1 MLLISHAHLI
11 MKAHLLR
18 LFVLLL
24 SLFRWRSKT
33 GFASGWT
40 CRARVDSNLSLRRW
54 SDKQRGKKKT
64 NSEERYS
71 TRSVAY
77 ASMRFTPLTG
87 TDFLRGIVLI
97 PPLFADT
104 KNVSLL
110 DAREIRRRWPNWTN
124 ERSEETNEA
133 IGTQES
139 SRKTDWGQENSVPEG
154 KG

>member
-1 MLLISHAHLI
+1 MAIENRLRQRLDLQSTRRQQLEFKE
-11 MKAHLLR
+11 MKRQAEREEEDEFRRKVFYTKCCLR
-18 LFVLLL
+18 LDAF
-24 SLFRWRSKT
+24 
-33 GFASGWT
+33 
-40 CRARVDSNLSLRRW
+40 
-54 SDKQRGKKKT
+54 
-64 NSEERYS
+64 YS
-71 TRSVAY
+71 TDR
-77 ASMRFTPLTG
+77 

>member
-24 SLFRWRSKT
+24 SLFRWRLKT

-71 TRSVAY
+71 TCL
-77 ASMRFTPLTG
+77 RFDAFYSTDR